1 MGLYV
6 GFDTSNYTTSVSIF
20 DSENNTVNN
29 CKKLLPVGIGEK
41 GLMQSKALFEH
52 TRQLPEVM
60 EAAFSPFSEL
70 NISAVGVSDKPR
82 NIEGSYMPVFL
93 AGVNCATAVALSN
106 SVKLYKTSHQ
116 VGHIL
121 SALYSSNR
129 LDLINQRF
137 IAFHISGGTT
147 EALLVSP
154 ARDEVIKCEKQ
165 AESTDLK
172 AGQAID
178 RVGVMLGLKFPV
190 GAELDKLSKFGTSP
204 IKPKPVIKGLN
215 CSISGVENKA
225 IKLFENGEKKENIA
239 RFTIEFILNTIL
251 KMTENLKQE
260 YGDIP
265 FVYSGGVMSN
275 SLIREELSKLGGIF
289 CEPQFSSDNA
299 TGIAIYAYLKE
310 NRECN
315 FGK

>member
-1 MGLYV
+1 MGLYI
-6 GFDTSNYTTSVSIF
+6 GFDTSNYTTSVSVF
-20 DSENNTVNN
+20 NSDDNTVNN
-29 CKKLLPVGIGEK
+29 CKKLLPVGEGEK

-52 TRQLPEVM
+52 IRQLPEVM
-60 EAAFSPFSEL
+60 EAAFSPFSET

-82 NIEGSYMPVFL
+82 NIKGSYMPVFL
-93 AGVNCATAVALSN
+93 AGVNAATAAALSN
-106 SVKLYKTSHQ
+106 NVSLYKTSHQ

-121 SALYSSNR
+121 SALYSSDR
-129 LDLINQRF
+129 LDLVNRQF

-147 EALLVSP
+147 EALLVTP
-154 ARDEVIKCEKQ
+154 DKEEIIKCEKK
-165 AESTDLK
+165 AYSLDLK

-178 RVGVMLGLKFPV
+178 RVGVMLGLKFPA
-190 GAELDKLSKFGTSP
+190 GAELDKLSKKGVSP
-204 IKPKPVIKGLN
+204 IKPKPVIKGVN

-225 IKLFENGEKKENIA
+225 EKLFKDGEKKESIA
-239 RFTIEFILNTIL
+239 RFTIEFILNTVLQMTL
-251 KMTENLKQE
+251 KLKE
-260 YGDIP
+260 IYGDIP

-299 TGIAIYAYLKE
+299 VGIAIYAYLKE

>member
-6 GFDTSNYTTSVSIF
+6 GFDTSNYTTSVSVF

-29 CKKLLPVGIGEK
+29 CKKLLPVDIGEK

-52 TRQLPEVM
+52 IRQLPEVT
-60 EAAFSPFSEL
+60 EAAFSPFSRL

-82 NIEGSYMPVFL
+82 NIKGSYMPVFL

-106 SVKLYKTSHQ
+106 GVKLHKTSHQ

-129 LDLINQRF
+129 LDLINRQF

-154 ARDEVIKCEKQ
+154 DKEEIIKCERE
-165 AESTDLK
+165 ADSLDLK

-178 RVGVMLGLKFPV
+178 RVGVMLGLKFPA
-190 GAELDKLSKFGTSP
+190 GAELDRLSQSGISP
-204 IKPKPVIKGLN
+204 IKPKPVLKGVN

-225 IKLFENGEKKENIA
+225 MKLFENGEKKENIA
-239 RFTIEFILNTIL
+239 RFTIEFILNTVL
-251 KMTENLKQE
+251 QMTEKLKQQ

-275 SLIREELSKLGGIF
+275 SLIRQELSKSGGIF

-310 NRECN
+310 KA
-315 FGK
+315 GV